1 MELRLETVARNG
13 VAILRCHGR
22 LAYGEATAELDHAVR
37 VLFDSSKQIVLQLA
51 NVSMMDSGGV
61 GTLGALF
68 MAAHN
73 RGAEIKLAAL
83 SPRVEEVLRVTGLS
97 VLLDTYD
104 DEQEA
109 VEAFLHPHPQPTVAT
124 A

>member
-1 MELRLETVARNG
+1 MELRLETVARSG

-22 LAYGEATAELDHAVR
+22 LVYGEATAELDHAVR
-37 VLFDSSKQIVLQLA
+37 GLFDSTKQIVLQLA
-51 NVSMMDSGGV
+51 DVSVIDSGGV

-73 RGAEIKLAAL
+73 REAEIKLAAL

-109 VEAFLHPHPQPTVAT
+109 VEAFLHPHPIAATV
-124 A
+124 